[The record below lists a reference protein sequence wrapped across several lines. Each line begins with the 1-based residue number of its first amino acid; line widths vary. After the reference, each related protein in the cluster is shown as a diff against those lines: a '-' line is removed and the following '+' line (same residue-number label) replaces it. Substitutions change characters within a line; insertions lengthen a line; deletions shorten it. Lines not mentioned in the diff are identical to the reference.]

1 MSAQILP
8 LAKVRAPAQAVADFL
23 RIGETGHRLLA
34 DLHAEGRL
42 PARRVV
48 VDASRFR
55 YQKEL
60 VEAFRADGAEIV
72 LDTKAAELAAPAK
85 FGGSARGAPW
95 SGSANGRPLG
105 PEHFSRRAS
114 SDVIGQIARF
124 AVEQQVHTVLAPGH
138 FLHEGTKSNW
148 FAVDR
153 DACLSLRAA
162 LDREGGG
169 EIAIDYA
176 LVLGHL
182 ALNDHET
189 RGELIAGLQDLPFDN
204 LWVRASGFGSDAAP
218 ATTRRFVTA
227 LWGLHNLGKP
237 IVADYLGGTVGFASI
252 AFGAVCGLAHGLG
265 ERERFDARSWH
276 QPPPIRRDEG
286 RGRVTR
292 ISVPGLG
299 RSFTIAELRLLAAAR
314 GGTRLV
320 VCGDR
325 ACCPNGLDNMI
336 HNHRRHDAYQRFR
349 QIRDLERTPDLKRV
363 QHFLDGEMTRIDRAA
378 RQVKRLKI
386 GEERMTKRLSE
397 HSSRME
403 RLRETLEHLHEVHGD
418 DHPRSP
424 KAIQRTAVRAIH
436 RRGEA

>member
-8 LAKVRAPAQAVADFL
+8 LSTVRAPAQPVADFL
-23 RIGETGHRLLA
+23 RIGETGHRLLG

-42 PARRVV
+42 PARRIV

-60 VEAFRADGAEIV
+60 VDAFRADGAEIV

-85 FGGSARGAPW
+85 FGGVPRDAPW
-95 SGSANGRPLG
+95 SASAEGKPLG
-105 PEHFSRRAS
+105 PEHFHKRAP

-124 AVEQQVHTVLAPGH
+124 AVEQRVHAVLAPGH
-138 FLHEGTKSNW
+138 FLREGIKSKW

-153 DACLSLRAA
+153 EACLALRAA

-176 LVLGHL
+176 LVL
-182 ALNDHET
+182 AFNDNEI
-189 RGELIAGLQDLPFDN
+189 RGEIVAGLQDLPFDN

-218 ATTRRFVTA
+218 ATTRRFITA
-227 LWGLHNLGKP
+227 LWGLHNLGRP
-237 IVADYLGGTVGFASI
+237 IVADYLGGTVGLASV

-276 QPPPIRRDEG
+276 QPPPVRRDEG
-286 RGRVTR
+286 GGPVTR
-292 ISVPGLG
+292 IPVSGLG
-299 RSFTIAELRLLAAAR
+299 RSFTIAELRQLAGAR

-336 HNHRRHDAYQRFR
+336 QNPRRHAAYQRFR

-363 QHFLDGEMTRIDRAA
+363 RHFLDGEMTRIDRAA
-378 RQVKRLKI
+378 RQVKRLNI
-386 GEERMTKRLSE
+386 GEERMTKMLAE

-403 RLRETLEHLHEVHGD
+403 RLRETLEHLHEVHAD

-424 KAIQRTAVRAIH
+424 EAVQRTAVTALH